1 MDPGSALSAAQRS
14 KIRRLAAPREQG
26 PEEEGGG
33 EINVVPFLDILTNVL
48 MFVLATL
55 AITFTAT
62 IDTHANRPGRPS
74 PAVAQ
79 SLGLTVIIVQDGFSV
94 KAHGGNVA
102 AGCEGVG
109 AGVAVPR
116 RDGAFD
122 YDALKACVSR
132 LKASSPAFAD
142 ESGVTIT
149 ASPGIPYDVLVAT
162 MDAVRTS
169 ARGEDLFPEV
179 SLAVAR

>member
-1 MDPGSALSAAQRS
+1 MAESLSAQQRS
-14 KIRRLAAPREQG
+14 KIRRLAEPRELA
-26 PEEEGGG
+26 PDEEGG
-33 EINVVPFLDILTNVL
+33 ELNIVPFLDIITNVL

-62 IDTHANRPGRPS
+62 IDTHAAKPGRP
-74 PAVAQ
+74 PPGEPLA
-79 SLGLTVIIVQDGFSV
+79 LTVTIVQDGFSV
-94 KAHGGNVA
+94 KARGGNVA
-102 AGCEGVG
+102 TGCEGVG
-109 AGVAVPR
+109 AGLAVPR
-116 RDGAFD
+116 RGGAFD
-122 YDALKACVSR
+122 YDALKGCVSR

-149 ASPGIPYDVLVAT
+149 ANPGIPYDVLVAT

-169 ARGEDLFPEV
+169 ERGDDLFPEV